1 MSQISDEISDHI
13 WQEAARYAVKSHS
26 NPCFPYITYIH
37 CLLLYS
43 VKRPLIDNGMYSI
56 VQNSYANTIRKVANM
71 TGNINMDIN
80 TMADLFYKG
89 IDNLNR
95 NQPNLHL
102 RLDVTGELYVASAFD
117 NPGHNLRF
125 PMEEE
130 VYLFMRALDNV
141 ADYIQAT
148 LPSYTP
154 TRSAAPVQQ
163 TKPPAPAPV
172 WNTKPHYAAPPKKT
186 MDNPPMDEG
195 HALTLLICTIS
206 AIIGAAAYFILH

>member
-1 MSQISDEISDHI
+1 MSQLSDEISDRI

-43 VKRPLIDNGMYSI
+43 IKRPLIDKGMYSI
-56 VQNSYANTIRKVANM
+56 VQDSYANTIRKVATI
-71 TGNINMDIN
+71 TGNTDVGINA
-80 TMADLFYKG
+80 MADLFYMN
-89 IDNLNR
+89 IDNLDLK
-95 NQPNLHL
+95 QPNLHL
-102 RLDVTGELYVASAFD
+102 RLDIIAELYIASAFD
-117 NPGHNLRF
+117 NPDNNLRF

-130 VYLFMRALDNV
+130 VYLFMSASNNV

-172 WNTKPHYAAPPKKT
+172 WNTKPHYVAPPKKT

-206 AIIGAAAYFILH
+206 AILGAAAYFILH